1 MESCRGYWD
10 FSQFQSTLHG
20 TWYTAVTMTTVG
32 YGDVTPN
39 TSAGAL
45 VGYITMLCGII
56 TIAMPISVFANKISE
71 VYKRLKLNSQ

>member
-1 MESCRGYWD
+1 
-10 FSQFQSTLHG
+10 
-20 TWYTAVTMTTVG
+20 MTTVG